1 MLGSKQPDHSGTL
14 PMLSAEKCCGFVG
27 CGQIVNLLKPR
38 KGKYTGCDRHLGATV
53 DS

>member
-1 MLGSKQPDHSGTL
+1 MLR
-14 PMLSAEKCCGFVG
+14 AEKCGGFVD

-38 KGKYTGCDRHLGATV
+38 KGKYTGCDRHLGAAV

>member
-1 MLGSKQPDHSGTL
+1 MLGSKQPDCSGTF
-14 PMLSAEKCCGFVG
+14 PMLSAEKCRFVG

-38 KGKYTGCDRHLGATV
+38 KGKYTGCDRHLGAAV